1 MPADAGQEAEA
12 PGAGAPGAE
21 ESTPGGDAPEAAGAS
36 GDDGAAEA
44 EGAPGDDGAA
54 EAEGASGDGGA
65 PAGDE
70 VDSLRGEVEDYRGRW
85 MRAVADYQNLRRRSA
100 EERSELR
107 SQLLAGLV
115 GGYLGVLD
123 DLDRALGSLD
133 MHEEL
138 SGHPWV
144 GGVEMVRQKFAAL
157 LKESGVSEIAAEG
170 EPFDPRRHEAIGRQP
185 GPEGVVVAVAERG
198 FEVGSQVVRPARVV
212 VGDGSQAAGGEPAE
226 PGAGAGAGTRG

>member
-21 ESTPGGDAPEAAGAS
+21 ESTPGGDAPEAVGAS
-36 GDDGAAEA
+36 GDDGASS
-44 EGAPGDDGAA
+44 GDD
-54 EAEGASGDGGA
+54 GA

-157 LKESGVSEIAAEG
+157 LEESGVSEIAAEG

-198 FEVGSQVVRPARVV
+198 FEAGSQVVRPARVV
-212 VGDGSQAAGGEPAE
+212 VGDGSQAAGEEPAAAGEQPAE